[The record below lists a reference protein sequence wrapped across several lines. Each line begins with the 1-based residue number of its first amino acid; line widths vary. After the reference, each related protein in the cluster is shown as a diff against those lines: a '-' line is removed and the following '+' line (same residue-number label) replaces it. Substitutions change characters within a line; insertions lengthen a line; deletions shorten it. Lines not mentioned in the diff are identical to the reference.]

1 MNTSS
6 HPMQLRCQRSRT
18 FRAAYRGQR
27 GVVLIMALIMLV
39 VISMLTA
46 MSVRNATSSEG
57 VNSNVRQGQLA
68 TQAAETALR
77 YCEQGLITRL
87 TFTTGVQTP
96 TYVIVPPSASTV
108 TMSDIHW
115 QEPLPSATPTSM
127 ITGNWDVN
135 SPALANSILVVPMS
149 SVNRAGVTT
158 TFSRPP
164 ECMIERLNPVTSNK
178 HTKNFVITA
187 RGFGPE
193 VAAADAAR
201 SRPIGSEVWM
211 QTTLEFN

>member
-1 MNTSS
+1 MSTRSMNN
-6 HPMQLRCQRSRT
+6 PPV
-18 FRAAYRGQR
+18 RAPQNKGQR

-46 MSVRNATSSEG
+46 ISVRNATSSEG
-57 VNSNVRQGQLA
+57 VNANVRQTQLA

-77 YCEQGLITRL
+77 YCEGGLITRL
-87 TFTTGVQTP
+87 TYTTGVQTP
-96 TYVIVPPSASTV
+96 TYIVSPPSSSTV
-108 TMSDIHW
+108 TMTDIHW
-115 QEPLPSATPTSM
+115 QEPVSGTPTSM
-127 ITGNWDVN
+127 VTGNWDTTSSGN
-135 SPALANSILVVPMS
+135 ANRILVLPTA

-158 TFSRPP
+158 TFARPP
-164 ECMIERLNPVTSNK
+164 ECMIERLNPLASNR

-193 VAAADAAR
+193 VAAADSNR

-211 QTTLEFN
+211 QSTLEFN